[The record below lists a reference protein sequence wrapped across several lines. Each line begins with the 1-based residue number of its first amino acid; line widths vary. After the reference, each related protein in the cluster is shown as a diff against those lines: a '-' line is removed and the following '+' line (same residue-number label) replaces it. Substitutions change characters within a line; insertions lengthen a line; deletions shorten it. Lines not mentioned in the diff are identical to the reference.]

1 MPFLQLWYPIL
12 PLDKADQGGRA
23 RKWIK
28 GKGKWGF
35 PPLRPVVW
43 EAALPIRINAN
54 TLNVPDLAL
63 IVLSTAFNHFLML
76 CCNDLPNAYILKQME
91 GTSCLSPSTRHA
103 PKPGEG
109 TILKKKQK
117 RRTVPLFC
125 YIGLSGGV
133 PPRHSVIRERDT
145 IEKLFS
151 RKPPCLAPG
160 SPQQHGCRLYYD
172 AITLKSRFSHH

>member
-35 PPLRPVVW
+35 PPLRPVAW

-91 GTSCLSPSTRHA
+91 GASCLSPSTRHA

-109 TILKKKQK
+109 TILKKKTEATHGSTPLLHRVERRSTAPALRDSRTKHNRKIVLQK
-117 RRTVPLFC
+117 TSMP
-125 YIGLSGGV
+125 G
-133 PPRHSVIRERDT
+133 PRIAAAARV
-145 IEKLFS
+145 
-151 RKPPCLAPG
+151 
-160 SPQQHGCRLYYD
+160 
-172 AITLKSRFSHH
+172 